1 MEKSNEYKELI
12 RQPELYSE
20 VQNAL
25 IIGVSEVEIASEYDL
40 DLKLVQEVKKH
51 WQGTIKKAEDWTE
64 NKKLDDV
71 LADVILE
78 NGRALKQI
86 ARQAL
91 DPGYTLNQKAGDLG
105 TLYEKI
111 GQFTIRL
118 LEAAA
123 EAKRNQ

>member
-1 MEKSNEYKELI
+1 MEKSNEFKELI
-12 RQPELYSE
+12 RQPELYAE

-25 IIGVSEVEIASEYDL
+25 IMGAKEVEIASEFESDL
-40 DLKLVQEVKKH
+40 GLVQEVKKY
-51 WQGTIKKAEDWTE
+51 WQGSIKKAEDWSE
-64 NKKLDDV
+64 NKKLDDI
-71 LADVILE
+71 LADLIVE
-78 NGRALKQI
+78 NSRAMRQI
-86 ARQAL
+86 AKQAL

-123 EAKRNQ
+123 ETKR